1 MTSSKLLKKKKNIN
15 IKNSPEKNVVYIFL
29 NNRYGA

>member
-29 NNRYGA
+29 RL